1 MYYNFFFDILITYKC
16 VFSCLICW
24 DFQIIFSS
32 YFLAYLI
39 LVWKRPLKFF
49 WNLLV
54 YGQSFQIFNTWL
66 KIMCIPQLLGSVTS
80 ISIMSIL
87 LVVLL
92 SSSISLLHFV
102 LCFVCSLITV
112 THYNCWFFPSSFV
125 KFFFLYILRSLLLA
139 TPHDIWD
146 PSFLTRDWTCI
157 RSTDS

>member
-1 MYYNFFFDILITYKC
+1 MG
-16 VFSCLICW
+16 FSNYI
-24 DFQIIFSS
+24 FIIFFSLLDFGVKTS
-32 YFLAYLI
+32 FEI
-39 LVWKRPLKFF
+39 F

-87 LVVLL
+87 LVVVL